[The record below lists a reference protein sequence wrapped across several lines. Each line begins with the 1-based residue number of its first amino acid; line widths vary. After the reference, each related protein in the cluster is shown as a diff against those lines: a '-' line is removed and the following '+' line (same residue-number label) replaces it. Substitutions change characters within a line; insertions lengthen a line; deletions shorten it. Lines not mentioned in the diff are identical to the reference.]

1 MSCDNDS
8 IIEHLVNSVLESVF
22 VGEIF
27 RIHRDLTINKLI
39 GFKEWG
45 EEEDCDSINEGKQS
59 TRKSS
64 ISVSLRNPR
73 NIECRC
79 FVCSRVRRRVNIVP
93 TYEASTSSNV
103 PCRTTRSSTL
113 RSATKTTTNNFHEKA
128 IIQRVCKASVVVEQE
143 TISSIGRGICV
154 LIGISREDGDEDIEY
169 MVRKILNLRIFEDP
183 ENGKRWDKSVVDLG
197 LEVLSV
203 SQFTLHALIKGNK
216 LDFHRSMNPED
227 APQFYLKYLEKLKSK
242 YIPEKIKDGKFG
254 AFMSVHI
261 ENDGPVTISLDSKE
275 RE

>member
-1 MSCDNDS
+1 M
-8 IIEHLVNSVLESVF
+8 
-22 VGEIF
+22 
-27 RIHRDLTINKLI
+27 
-39 GFKEWG
+39 
-45 EEEDCDSINEGKQS
+45 
-59 TRKSS
+59 
-64 ISVSLRNPR
+64 
-73 NIECRC
+73 
-79 FVCSRVRRRVNIVP
+79 
-93 TYEASTSSNV
+93 
-103 PCRTTRSSTL
+103 
-113 RSATKTTTNNFHEKA
+113 KA

-154 LIGISREDGDEDIEY
+154 LIGIGREDGDEDIEY
-169 MVRKILNLRIFEDP
+169 MVRKILNLRIFENP

-242 YIPEKIKDGKFG
+242 YVPEKIKDGKFG

>member
-1 MSCDNDS
+1 M
-8 IIEHLVNSVLESVF
+8 
-22 VGEIF
+22 
-27 RIHRDLTINKLI
+27 
-39 GFKEWG
+39 
-45 EEEDCDSINEGKQS
+45 
-59 TRKSS
+59 
-64 ISVSLRNPR
+64 
-73 NIECRC
+73 
-79 FVCSRVRRRVNIVP
+79 
-93 TYEASTSSNV
+93 
-103 PCRTTRSSTL
+103 
-113 RSATKTTTNNFHEKA
+113 KA

-169 MVRKILNLRIFEDP
+169 MVRKILNLRIFENP

-242 YIPEKIKDGKFG
+242 YVPEKIKVSQNFYFLISKNPKDGKPHFNPFL
-254 AFMSVHI
+254 AYSRF
-261 ENDGPVTISLDSKE
+261 
-275 RE
+275 